1 LSRKWHG
8 ARKVIQQT
16 RATEQAHERV
26 FKMGCKM
33 GWMTMPTIPPQ
44 HLGSMLAAAAAAAAV
59 KQEKKC
65 SSSIASSRAKGFA
78 HARCALCLYM
88 TQTTPHHNKSKKN

>member
-1 LSRKWHG
+1 
-8 ARKVIQQT
+8 
-16 RATEQAHERV
+16 
-26 FKMGCKM
+26 
-33 GWMTMPTIPPQ
+33 
-44 HLGSMLAAAAAAAAV
+44 MLAAAAAAAAAAAT

-88 TQTTPHHNKSKKN
+88 TQTTPHHNNSKKN